1 MSLIKGLI
9 SGLMSKGAARDERK
23 RSGDNDRRRKS
34 RWELRGVLD
43 GFLRDDDV
51 ATEALWSDC
60 SGEDG

>member
-1 MSLIKGLI
+1 
-9 SGLMSKGAARDERK
+9 MSKGVALDERK

-34 RWELRGVLD
+34 RWELRGVPD